1 MLQSVFLH
9 EIFVF
14 IVAVFDREI
23 LVEQI
28 HIEFIKTI
36 NAICKY
42 HSFNFVTIA
51 TILVS
56 MWAYFAPTASGQYNA
71 NI

>member
-1 MLQSVFLH
+1 MLQSFFLH

-14 IVAVFDREI
+14 ILAVFDGEI

-42 HSFNFVTIA
+42 HSFNFVT
-51 TILVS
+51 VS
-56 MWAYFAPTASGQYNA
+56 N
-71 NI
+71 NISVHVGIFCSNG